1 MDIPED
7 KKSDELKVRTWEYLK
22 VREYWKKKIE
32 EGVVGPKSKMHPEP
46 VFVPAPPL
54 DKKLPKLIPHECRP
68 ADLRGVIDSM
78 QRLVGTT
85 PRIVHRERAVVPIE

>member
-1 MDIPED
+1 MLRNLDIPED

-68 ADLRGVIDSM
+68 ASATCDEIGDAARFGSV
-78 QRLVGTT
+78 
-85 PRIVHRERAVVPIE
+85 